1 MKQELNKTYWDNR
14 FLNCDT
20 PWDLGYCSPPLKKY
34 FDNLTNKELEI
45 LVPGAGNAYEAEYLF
60 NKGFKN
66 VYVLDISTEAIKL
79 FTERVRKFPKEQII
93 CQDFFAHKKQYDL
106 IVEQTFFCALNPVLR
121 SAYAMQVRNLLK
133 PNGKLI
139 GLMFNN
145 TFEKAGPPFGGSK
158 NEYEATFLPH
168 FKNIKMTP
176 CLDSIKPRLGNEIFV
191 EISEK
196 QF

>member
-79 FTERVRKFPKEQII
+79 FTERVRKFPKE
-93 CQDFFAHKKQYDL
+93 
-106 IVEQTFFCALNPVLR
+106 
-121 SAYAMQVRNLLK
+121 
-133 PNGKLI
+133 
-139 GLMFNN
+139 
-145 TFEKAGPPFGGSK
+145 
-158 NEYEATFLPH
+158 
-168 FKNIKMTP
+168 
-176 CLDSIKPRLGNEIFV
+176 
-191 EISEK
+191 
-196 QF
+196 